1 MVLIFNI
8 PWSVL
13 TRFFNLFASTFCF
26 FYVAQ
31 IGGVFSYLGF
41 LCSVRLLTW

>member
-1 MVLIFNI
+1 MVLIFTI

-26 FYVAQ
+26 FTLLKLEEFLVTLDFC
-31 IGGVFSYLGF
+31 VLLGY
-41 LCSVRLLTW
+41 